1 MSSYIDRN
9 VRGTLMVS
17 GSRVNLGS
25 VVQAFWAGE
34 TPETICQ
41 AYPSLSLEQ
50 VYGAIAYYL
59 AHRNDV
65 DAELAAQNA
74 EVSRLREVARAR
86 NADIRSRLASVR
98 VPRP

>member
-1 MSSYIDRN
+1 
-9 VRGTLMVS
+9 
-17 GSRVNLGS
+17 
-25 VVQAFWAGE
+25 VVHAFWGGE

-41 AYPSLSLEQ
+41 AYPSLTLEQ

-86 NADIRSRLASVR
+86 NADLRSRLASVR